1 MQQENQIDLGTVQIH
16 KKAIAD
22 IAYSA
27 ISEMDGVRLIPNDF
41 KASLKELLGY
51 KDYSGIIVHV
61 DSSNQVSVE
70 LKLCLR
76 YGMNVPEVAREVQDV
91 VRLAIERTAEVNLKE
106 VKVNILGIEKG
117 DL

>member
-1 MQQENQIDLGTVQIH
+1 MPQENQIDLGTIQIH

-22 IAYSA
+22 IAFSA
-27 ISEMDGVRLIPNDF
+27 ISDMDGVHLIPNDF

-51 KDYSGIIVHV
+51 KDYSGIIVQV
-61 DSSNQVSVE
+61 DSNNLVSIE

-91 VRLAIERTAEVNLKE
+91 VRVAVERTAEVNLKD
-106 VKVNILGIEKG
+106 VRVNILGIEKG

>member
-1 MQQENQIDLGTVQIH
+1 MSQENQIDLGTVQIH
-16 KKAIAD
+16 RKAIAD
-22 IAYSA
+22 IAFSA
-27 ISEMDGVRLIPNDF
+27 ITDMDGVHLIPNNF

-61 DSSNQVSVE
+61 DSNNQVSIE

-91 VRLAIERTAEVNLKE
+91 VRVAVERTVEVNLKE
-106 VKVNILGIEKG
+106 VRVNVLGIEKG

>member
-1 MQQENQIDLGTVQIH
+1 MPQENQIDLGTIQIH
-16 KKAIAD
+16 RKAIAD

-27 ISEMDGVRLIPNDF
+27 ISDMDGVHLIPNDF

-61 DSSNQVSVE
+61 DAQNQVSIE
-70 LKLCLR
+70 LKLRLR
-76 YGMNVPEVAREVQDV
+76 YGVNVPEVAREVQDV
-91 VRLAIERTAEVNLKE
+91 VRVAVERTADVILKE

-117 DL
+117 EL